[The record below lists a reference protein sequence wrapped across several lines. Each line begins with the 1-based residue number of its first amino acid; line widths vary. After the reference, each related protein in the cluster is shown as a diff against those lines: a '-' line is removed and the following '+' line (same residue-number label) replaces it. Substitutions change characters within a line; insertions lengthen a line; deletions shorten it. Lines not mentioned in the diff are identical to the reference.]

1 MARDGGGG
9 SPGAER
15 RRVALR
21 AFLAGGEA
29 SSSAAPAEVEAV
41 RTPGKG
47 LLRGLRCTSAAASQA
62 IAPAATAD
70 AARPSAE
77 WRGLGC
83 ASAATQAHAPAAA
96 AEWRGLGCAAVG
108 TASQAHAPAAARR
121 AEEWRGRRRRNG
133 RERRKARGEGGG
145 AGGVNGGGGGGMG
158 GDVWC
163 TPGIPFAAEASSVDC
178 VVAPHQTA
186 GARRRAEAE
195 RPRRERPGAP
205 PARRVTMREH
215 MSSSPMNSPPHHGMP
230 VIDADRVP
238 SGQNRHTSGR
248 RHLHARLEEEMMM
261 FRTRILLGR
270 MGMYDQYQDW
280 RLDVDNMTYEE
291 LLDLEDRIGYVST
304 GLREDEIIRSL
315 RLVKY
320 SAFNPKHF
328 STEMDKRCSICQV
341 CPFSFFSPSLSVCLN
356 CHVMVNYVYYFDF
369 QEEFEAN
376 EETGKLSCGHCYHVH
391 CIKQWLSRKNAC
403 PVCKTTVTKT

>member
-1 MARDGGGG
+1 MARDGGGVG

-21 AFLAGGEA
+21 ALLAGGGEPEE
-29 SSSAAPAEVEAV
+29 APARA
-41 RTPGKG
+41 PSKG

-62 IAPAATAD
+62 IAPADWRGLGCAASSAAATSQAH
-70 AARPSAE
+70 APAE

-83 ASAATQAHAPAAA
+83 ASSSAAA
-96 AEWRGLGCAAVG
+96 AAVD
-108 TASQAHAPAAARR
+108 QAQARAPVDATR
-121 AEEWRGRRRRNG
+121 RGRRRRNG
-133 RERRKARGEGGG
+133 GKERRKARGSRGG
-145 AGGVNGGGGGGMG
+145 AGGGAGMG

-178 VVAPHQTA
+178 VVAPAHQTA
-186 GARRRAEAE
+186 GGRRRAEAE
-195 RPRRERPGAP
+195 RPPRRERPGAP

-215 MSSSPMNSPPHHGMP
+215 MSSSPMNSPPHHDMP
-230 VIDADRVP
+230 FLDADRAP
-238 SGQNRHTSGR
+238 SGRIRHMSGH

-261 FRTRILLGR
+261 LRTRILLGR

-304 GLREDEIIRSL
+304 GLREDEIIGSL
-315 RLVKY
+315 RMVKY

-328 STEMDKRCSICQV
+328 STEMDRRCSICQ
-341 CPFSFFSPSLSVCLN
+341 
-356 CHVMVNYVYYFDF
+356 
-369 QEEFEAN
+369 EEFEPN
-376 EETGKLSCGHCYHVH
+376 EETGKLSCGHGYHVH

-403 PVCKTTVTKT
+403 PVCKTTVSKT

>member
-9 SPGAER
+9 G
-15 RRVALR
+15 RVALR

-29 SSSAAPAEVEAV
+29 SSSAAPEVEAV

-62 IAPAATAD
+62 IAPAAAAD
-70 AARPSAE
+70 AARPSSAD

-83 ASAATQAHAPAAA
+83 ASAAAQAHAPGPA

-108 TASQAHAPAAARR
+108 AASQAHTPAAAADDARR
-121 AEEWRGRRRRNG
+121 RSEEWRARRRRNG
-133 RERRKARGEGGG
+133 RERRKARGPGGG
-145 AGGVNGGGGGGMG
+145 GGGGVSGGGGGGMG

-195 RPRRERPGAP
+195 RPRRERTGAP

-215 MSSSPMNSPPHHGMP
+215 MSSSPMNSPPHHDMP
-230 VIDADRVP
+230 VVDADRVP
-238 SGQNRHTSGR
+238 SGRNRHMSGR

-315 RLVKY
+315 RMVKY

-328 STEMDKRCSICQV
+328 STEMDRRCSICQ
-341 CPFSFFSPSLSVCLN
+341 
-356 CHVMVNYVYYFDF
+356 
-369 QEEFEAN
+369 EEFEPN
-376 EETGKLSCGHCYHVH
+376 EETGKLSCGHGYHVH

>member
-1 MARDGGGG
+1 MARDGGGGG

-21 AFLAGGEA
+21 ALLASGGQAEA
-29 SSSAAPAEVEAV
+29 EAARA
-41 RTPGKG
+41 PGKG

-62 IAPAATAD
+62 IAPETPRPPADWRGLGCAAASQAHAPEAAWPTAD
-70 AARPSAE
+70 

-83 ASAATQAHAPAAA
+83 ASAAAQAHAP
-96 AEWRGLGCAAVG
+96 VG
-108 TASQAHAPAAARR
+108 APRR
-121 AEEWRGRRRRNG
+121 SEEWRGRRRRNG
-133 RERRKARGEGGG
+133 RERRKARGGGGVSGG
-145 AGGVNGGGGGGMG
+145 AGVGVGG

-178 VVAPHQTA
+178 VVAPHQTVA
-186 GARRRAEAE
+186 ARRRAEAD

-215 MSSSPMNSPPHHGMP
+215 MSSSPLSSPPHHDMP
-230 VIDADRVP
+230 FVDADRAP
-238 SGQNRHTSGR
+238 SGRIRHMSAR
-248 RHLHARLEEEMMM
+248 RHSQARVEEEMM

-270 MGMYDQYQDW
+270 MGIYDQYQDW

-304 GLREDEIIRSL
+304 GLREDEIIQSL
-315 RLVKY
+315 RMVKY

-328 STEMDKRCSICQV
+328 CTEMDRRCSIC
-341 CPFSFFSPSLSVCLN
+341 
-356 CHVMVNYVYYFDF
+356 

-376 EETGKLSCGHCYHVH
+376 EETGKLSCGHSYHVH

-403 PVCKTTVTKT
+403 PVCKTTVSKT

>member
-9 SPGAER
+9 VGSPGPER

-21 AFLAGGEA
+21 ALLAGGGEPEEA
-29 SSSAAPAEVEAV
+29 A

-62 IAPAATAD
+62 VAPDA

-83 ASAATQAHAPAAA
+83 ASASAAA
-96 AEWRGLGCAAVG
+96 
-108 TASQAHAPAAARR
+108 QARAPVEAPR
-121 AEEWRGRRRRNG
+121 RGRRRRNGG
-133 RERRKARGEGGG
+133 RERRKARG
-145 AGGVNGGGGGGMG
+145 GGGGGVGGGAGMG

-163 TPGIPFAAEASSVDC
+163 TPGIPFTAEASSVDC
-178 VVAPHQTA
+178 VVAPHQAA
-186 GARRRAEAE
+186 GGRRRAEAE
-195 RPRRERPGAP
+195 RPPRRERPGAP

-215 MSSSPMNSPPHHGMP
+215 MSSSPMNSPPHHDMP
-230 VIDADRVP
+230 FLDADRAS
-238 SGQNRHTSGR
+238 SGRIRHMSGR

-304 GLREDEIIRSL
+304 GLREDDIIESL
-315 RLVKY
+315 RMVKY

-328 STEMDKRCSICQV
+328 STEMDRRCSICQ
-341 CPFSFFSPSLSVCLN
+341 
-356 CHVMVNYVYYFDF
+356 
-369 QEEFEAN
+369 EEFEPN
-376 EETGKLSCGHCYHVH
+376 EETGKLSCGHSYHVH

-403 PVCKTTVTKT
+403 PVCKTTVSKT

>member
-1 MARDGGGG
+1 MAHGGGG
-9 SPGAER
+9 SPGGER

-29 SSSAAPAEVEAV
+29 SSSAAPEVEAV
-41 RTPGKG
+41 RTPSKG
-47 LLRGLRCTSAAASQA
+47 LLLRGLGCTSAAASQA
-62 IAPAATAD
+62 IAPD
-70 AARPSAE
+70 AARSSVDWRGLGCTSAAAQAHAPRAAAAAAAD

-83 ASAATQAHAPAAA
+83 AAADQAHAPAAA
-96 AEWRGLGCAAVG
+96 AVE
-108 TASQAHAPAAARR
+108 AARR
-121 AEEWRGRRRRNG
+121 SEEWRGRRRRNG
-133 RERRKARGEGGG
+133 RERRRARG
-145 AGGVNGGGGGGMG
+145 AGGGGGVVVAGGGGMG

-186 GARRRAEAE
+186 GARRRSEAE
-195 RPRRERPGAP
+195 RPRR
-205 PARRVTMREH
+205 
-215 MSSSPMNSPPHHGMP
+215 
-230 VIDADRVP
+230 
-238 SGQNRHTSGR
+238 
-248 RHLHARLEEEMMM
+248 EMMM

-304 GLREDEIIRSL
+304 GLHEDEITRSL
-315 RLVKY
+315 RMVKY

-328 STEMDKRCSICQV
+328 STEMDKRCSICQ
-341 CPFSFFSPSLSVCLN
+341 
-356 CHVMVNYVYYFDF
+356 
-369 QEEFEAN
+369 EEFEAN
-376 EETGKLSCGHCYHVH
+376 EETGKLSCGHSYHVH

-403 PVCKTTVTKT
+403 PVCKTTVSKI

>member
-1 MARDGGGG
+1 MARDGGG
-9 SPGAER
+9 SPGVER

-29 SSSAAPAEVEAV
+29 SSSAAAEVEAV

-62 IAPAATAD
+62 IVPATAAD
-70 AARPSAE
+70 AVRPSAE

-83 ASAATQAHAPAAA
+83 SSAAAAQAHAPGTA
-96 AEWRGLGCAAVG
+96 AEWRGLGCAAVAG
-108 TASQAHAPAAARR
+108 SQAHAPAAAVDAAR
-121 AEEWRGRRRRNG
+121 RGRRRRNG
-133 RERRKARGEGGG
+133 RERRKARAGGG
-145 AGGVNGGGGGGMG
+145 GGVSGGGGMG

-215 MSSSPMNSPPHHGMP
+215 MSSSPMNSPSHHDMP
-230 VIDADRVP
+230 FVDADRVP
-238 SGQNRHTSGR
+238 SGRNRHTSGR
-248 RHLHARLEEEMMM
+248 RHLHARLAEEMMM

-315 RLVKY
+315 RMVKY

-328 STEMDKRCSICQV
+328 STEMDKRCSICQ
-341 CPFSFFSPSLSVCLN
+341 
-356 CHVMVNYVYYFDF
+356 
-369 QEEFEAN
+369 EEFEAN
-376 EETGKLSCGHCYHVH
+376 EETGKLGCGHGYHVH

>member
-9 SPGAER
+9 GSPGTER

-21 AFLAGGEA
+21 ALLASGGQAEA
-29 SSSAAPAEVEAV
+29 EAARA
-41 RTPGKG
+41 PGKG
-47 LLRGLRCTSAAASQA
+47 LLRGLRCTSAAALQA
-62 IAPAATAD
+62 IAPETPRPPVDWRGLGCAAASQAHAPE
-70 AARPSAE
+70 AARPTAD

-83 ASAATQAHAPAAA
+83 ASAAAQAHAP
-96 AEWRGLGCAAVG
+96 VG
-108 TASQAHAPAAARR
+108 APRR
-121 AEEWRGRRRRNG
+121 SEEWRGRRRRNG
-133 RERRKARGEGGG
+133 RERRKARGGGGVSGG
-145 AGGVNGGGGGGMG
+145 AGVGVGG

-178 VVAPHQTA
+178 VVAPHQTVA
-186 GARRRAEAE
+186 ARRRAEAD

-215 MSSSPMNSPPHHGMP
+215 MSSSPLSSPPHHDMP
-230 VIDADRVP
+230 FVDADRAP
-238 SGQNRHTSGR
+238 SGRIRHMSAR
-248 RHLHARLEEEMMM
+248 RHSQARAEEEMM

-270 MGMYDQYQDW
+270 MGIYDQYQDW

-304 GLREDEIIRSL
+304 GLREDEIIQSL
-315 RLVKY
+315 RMVKY

-328 STEMDKRCSICQV
+328 CTEMDRRCSIC
-341 CPFSFFSPSLSVCLN
+341 
-356 CHVMVNYVYYFDF
+356 

-376 EETGKLSCGHCYHVH
+376 EETGKLSCGHSYHVH

-403 PVCKTTVTKT
+403 PVCKTTVSKT

>member
-1 MARDGGGG
+1 MARDGGGGG

-62 IAPAATAD
+62 IAPAATVD
-70 AARPSAE
+70 AARPSSAD

-83 ASAATQAHAPAAA
+83 ASAAAQAHSPAAA
-96 AEWRGLGCAAVG
+96 VEWRGLGCAAVG
-108 TASQAHAPAAARR
+108 AASQAHAPAAGADAARR

-133 RERRKARGEGGG
+133 RERRKARGVGGG
-145 AGGVNGGGGGGMG
+145 GGGVSGAGGGMG

-215 MSSSPMNSPPHHGMP
+215 MSSSPMNSPPHHEMP
-230 VIDADRVP
+230 AIDADRVP
-238 SGQNRHTSGR
+238 SGRNRQMSGR

-315 RLVKY
+315 RMVKH

-328 STEMDKRCSICQV
+328 STEMDRRCSIC
-341 CPFSFFSPSLSVCLN
+341 
-356 CHVMVNYVYYFDF
+356 

-376 EETGKLSCGHCYHVH
+376 EETGKLSCGHGYHVH

>member
-1 MARDGGGG
+1 MARDGGG

-21 AFLAGGEA
+21 AFLAGGGEA
-29 SSSAAPAEVEAV
+29 SSSAVPAAEVEAV
-41 RTPGKG
+41 RTSGKG

-62 IAPAATAD
+62 IVPAAAAD
-70 AARPSAE
+70 

-83 ASAATQAHAPAAA
+83 TAAAAQAHAPAAA
-96 AEWRGLGCAAVG
+96 AVAA
-108 TASQAHAPAAARR
+108 SEAHEPAAARR
-121 AEEWRGRRRRNG
+121 SEEWRGRRRRNG
-133 RERRKARGEGGG
+133 RERRKARG
-145 AGGVNGGGGGGMG
+145 AGGGGGGVSGGGGVG

-163 TPGIPFAAEASSVDC
+163 TPGIPFAAEASSVNC

-230 VIDADRVP
+230 FIDADRAP
-238 SGQNRHTSGR
+238 SVRNRHMSGR
-248 RHLHARLEEEMMM
+248 RHSHARLEEEMMM

-291 LLDLEDRIGYVST
+291 LLDLEDQIGYVST
-304 GLREDEIIRSL
+304 GLREDEITRSL
-315 RLVKY
+315 RMVKY

-328 STEMDKRCSICQV
+328 SAEMDRRCSIC
-341 CPFSFFSPSLSVCLN
+341 
-356 CHVMVNYVYYFDF
+356 

-376 EETGKLSCGHCYHVH
+376 EETGKLSCGHSYHVH

-403 PVCKTTVTKT
+403 PVCKTTVSKI

>member
-1 MARDGGGG
+1 MAHGGGG
-9 SPGAER
+9 SPGGER

-29 SSSAAPAEVEAV
+29 SSSAAPEVEAV
-41 RTPGKG
+41 RTPSKG
-47 LLRGLRCTSAAASQA
+47 LLLRGLGCTSAAASQA
-62 IAPAATAD
+62 IAPD
-70 AARPSAE
+70 AARSSVD

-83 ASAATQAHAPAAA
+83 TSAAAQAHAPRAAA
-96 AEWRGLGCAAVG
+96 AAAAAAAAVE
-108 TASQAHAPAAARR
+108 AARR
-121 AEEWRGRRRRNG
+121 SEEWRGRRRRNG
-133 RERRKARGEGGG
+133 RERRRARG
-145 AGGVNGGGGGGMG
+145 AGGGGGVVVAGGGGMG

-186 GARRRAEAE
+186 GARRRSEAE
-195 RPRRERPGAP
+195 RPRRERPSAP
-205 PARRVTMREH
+205 PATARRVTMREH
-215 MSSSPMNSPPHHGMP
+215 MSSSPMNSPPHHEMP
-230 VIDADRVP
+230 FIDADRAP
-238 SGQNRHTSGR
+238 SGRNRHMGGR
-248 RHLHARLEEEMMM
+248 RHSHARLEEEMMM

-304 GLREDEIIRSL
+304 GLHEDEITRSL
-315 RLVKY
+315 RMVKY

-328 STEMDKRCSICQV
+328 STEMDKRCSICQ
-341 CPFSFFSPSLSVCLN
+341 
-356 CHVMVNYVYYFDF
+356 
-369 QEEFEAN
+369 EEFEAN
-376 EETGKLSCGHCYHVH
+376 EETGKLSCGHSYHVH

-403 PVCKTTVTKT
+403 PVCKTTVSKI

>member
-1 MARDGGGG
+1 MARDGGA

-21 AFLAGGEA
+21 ALLAGGEA
-29 SSSAAPAEVEAV
+29 EEEAAA
-41 RTPGKG
+41 RTPGKGG
-47 LLRGLRCTSAAASQA
+47 LLRGLRCTSAAASRA
-62 IAPAATAD
+62 HAP
-70 AARPSAE
+70 SE

-83 ASAATQAHAPAAA
+83 ASAA
-96 AEWRGLGCAAVG
+96 AAV
-108 TASQAHAPAAARR
+108 SHARAVD

-133 RERRKARGEGGG
+133 GRERRRKARGGG
-145 AGGVNGGGGGGMG
+145 AGMGVG

-163 TPGIPFAAEASSVDC
+163 APFAAEASSVDC

-186 GARRRAEAE
+186 GARRRADPQ

-215 MSSSPMNSPPHHGMP
+215 MSSSPMYSPPPRHDMP
-230 VIDADRVP
+230 FVDADRAT
-238 SGQNRHTSGR
+238 SARIRHISGR
-248 RHLHARLEEEMMM
+248 RHSHARAEEEMMM
-261 FRTRILLGR
+261 FRTRVLLGR

-304 GLREDEIIRSL
+304 GLREDEIIQSL
-315 RLVKY
+315 RMVKY

-328 STEMDKRCSICQV
+328 SSEMDRRCSICQ
-341 CPFSFFSPSLSVCLN
+341 
-356 CHVMVNYVYYFDF
+356 
-369 QEEFEAN
+369 EEFEPN
-376 EETGKLSCGHCYHVH
+376 EETGKLSCGHGYHVH

-403 PVCKTTVTKT
+403 PVCKTAVSKT

>member
-1 MARDGGGG
+1 MARDGGGWG

-29 SSSAAPAEVEAV
+29 SSSAAAAEGEAV

-62 IAPAATAD
+62 IVPSAAAD
-70 AARPSAE
+70 AVRPSAE

-83 ASAATQAHAPAAA
+83 SAAAAAQAHAPAAA
-96 AEWRGLGCAAVG
+96 AEWRGLGCAAVA
-108 TASQAHAPAAARR
+108 ASQAHAPDAAVDAAR
-121 AEEWRGRRRRNG
+121 RGRRRRNG
-133 RERRKARGEGGG
+133 RERRKARGAGGSGGVSGG
-145 AGGVNGGGGGGMG
+145 AGGGGGMG

-195 RPRRERPGAP
+195 RPRRERPGEP
-205 PARRVTMREH
+205 PSRRVTMREH
-215 MSSSPMNSPPHHGMP
+215 MSSSPMDSPPHHDMP
-230 VIDADRVP
+230 FVDADRVP
-238 SGQNRHTSGR
+238 SGRNRHTSGR

-315 RLVKY
+315 RMVKY

-328 STEMDKRCSICQV
+328 STEMDRRCSIC
-341 CPFSFFSPSLSVCLN
+341 
-356 CHVMVNYVYYFDF
+356 

-376 EETGKLSCGHCYHVH
+376 EETGKLSCGHGYHVH

-403 PVCKTTVTKT
+403 PVCKTTVTKA

>member
-1 MARDGGGG
+1 MARDGGGGGGG

-21 AFLAGGEA
+21 ALLTGGEA
-29 SSSAAPAEVEAV
+29 SSSAVPPAAAEVEAV
-41 RTPGKG
+41 RTPSKG
-47 LLRGLRCTSAAASQA
+47 LLRGLGCTSAAASQA
-62 IAPAATAD
+62 IAPATAVD
-70 AARPSAE
+70 AARPSAD

-83 ASAATQAHAPAAA
+83 TSAAAQAHAPAAA
-96 AEWRGLGCAAVG
+96 VEATRSAADWRGLGCAAVA
-108 TASQAHAPAAARR
+108 ASQAHAPAAAVDAARR
-121 AEEWRGRRRRNG
+121 SEERRGRRRRSG
-133 RERRKARGEGGG
+133 RERRKARGAGGG
-145 AGGVNGGGGGGMG
+145 GGVVGGGMG

-186 GARRRAEAE
+186 GARRRADAE

-205 PARRVTMREH
+205 PARRITMRGH
-215 MSSSPMNSPPHHGMP
+215 MSSSPMNSPPHHDMLF
-230 VIDADRVP
+230 IDADRAP
-238 SGQNRHTSGR
+238 SGQNRNTSGR
-248 RHLHARLEEEMMM
+248 RHSPLEEEMMM

-304 GLREDEIIRSL
+304 GLREDEITRSL
-315 RLVKY
+315 RMVKY

-328 STEMDKRCSICQV
+328 STEMDRRCSIC
-341 CPFSFFSPSLSVCLN
+341 
-356 CHVMVNYVYYFDF
+356 

-376 EETGKLSCGHCYHVH
+376 EETGKLSCRHSYHVH
-391 CIKQWLSRKNAC
+391 CIKQWLSQKNAC
-403 PVCKTTVTKT
+403 PVCKTTVSKT